1 MAGDEIVELS
11 EALVRLTL
19 GGKKPL
25 SEAVISN
32 FADAFGV
39 VVPIPTWAK
48 EVTQIKNTATEIR
61 HVFISNYFN

>member
-1 MAGDEIVELS
+1 VAGDVIVELS

-25 SEAVISN
+25 SEEVISN
-32 FADAFGV
+32 FADALGV

-48 EVTQIKNTATEIR
+48 EVTQIKNTATDIR